1 MATMEKLNIQ
11 GLAGSL
17 SCLLQQPETPPVGV
31 AILLHPNPLHGGT
44 NMNKVIQTA
53 AKSLCS
59 LGFLCILPNLRGVGE
74 SAGEH
79 DYGRGETD
87 DVCSIYGYLKENY
100 PLLINNLV
108 LGGFSFGGFVAC
120 RAAQVLPHSH
130 VLLIGAAVSKYNEP
144 APFLPDANKA
154 LVIHG
159 ADDEVIA
166 LEKILAWCEPQGL
179 PVVVIPNASHFF
191 HGKLLPLGQAIK
203 RFWQFQAA

>member
-11 GLAGSL
+11 GLAGNL
-17 SCLLQQPETPPVGV
+17 SCLLLQPETSPKGA

-53 AKSLCS
+53 AKSLCA
-59 LGFLCILPNLRGVGE
+59 LGYLCILPNLRGVGE

-87 DVCSIYGYLKENY
+87 DVLSVYAFLQQHYSHLTH
-100 PLLINNLV
+100 NLV

-120 RAAQVLPHSH
+120 RAAQQVAHQKL
-130 VLLIGAAVSKYNEP
+130 LLIGAAVRKYDEP
-144 APFLPDANKA
+144 APFVPEINKT

-159 ADDEVIA
+159 ANDEVIA
-166 LEKILAWCEPQGL
+166 LDQILAWCEPQNL
-179 PVVVIPNASHFF
+179 PVIVVPNATHFF
-191 HGKLLPLGQAIK
+191 HGKLLQLGHTIE
-203 RFWQFQAA
+203 RFL

>member
-17 SCLLQQPETPPVGV
+17 SCLLLQPETPPVGV

-166 LEKILAWCEPQGL
+166 LEKILAWCEPQNL
-179 PVVVIPNASHFF
+179 PVIVLPNATHFF
-191 HGKLLPLGQAIK
+191 HGKLLQLGYAIE
-203 RFWQFQAA
+203 RFL

>member
-17 SCLLQQPETPPVGV
+17 SCLLLQPETPPVGV
-31 AILLHPNPLHGGT
+31 AILLHPNPMHGGT

-87 DVCSIYGYLKENY
+87 DMLSVYAFLQKNY
-100 PLLINNLV
+100 PHLINNLV

-120 RAAQVLPHSH
+120 RAAQKITHQHL
-130 VLLIGAAVSKYNEP
+130 LLIGAAVSKYDEP
-144 APFLPDANKA
+144 APFVPEINKT

-159 ADDEVIA
+159 ANDEVIA
-166 LEKILAWCEPQGL
+166 LEKILAWCEPQNL
-179 PVVVIPNASHFF
+179 PVIVLPNATHFF
-191 HGKLLPLGQAIK
+191 HGKLLQLAHAIE
-203 RFWQFQAA
+203 RFF

>member
-11 GLAGSL
+11 GLAGNL
-17 SCLLQQPETPPVGV
+17 SCLLLQPETSPKGA

-53 AKSLCS
+53 AKSLCA
-59 LGFLCILPNLRGVGE
+59 LGYLCILPNLRGVGE

-87 DVCSIYGYLKENY
+87 DVLSVYAFLQQHYSHLTH
-100 PLLINNLV
+100 NLV

-120 RAAQVLPHSH
+120 RAAQQVAHQKL
-130 VLLIGAAVSKYNEP
+130 LLIGAAVSKYDEP
-144 APFLPDANKA
+144 APFVPEINKT

-159 ADDEVIA
+159 ANDEVIA
-166 LEKILAWCEPQGL
+166 LDQILAWCEPQNL
-179 PVVVIPNASHFF
+179 PVIVVPNATHFF
-191 HGKLLPLGQAIK
+191 HGKLLQLGHAIE
-203 RFWQFQAA
+203 RFL